1 MADKALTT
9 AELTALVQSLAEKV
23 KSQDEELIRL
33 KEARAKK
40 GGSYQRKIREGV
52 AYVESGIR
60 LTWIQALVLDHLM
73 DSMTPKTITALAS
86 GCNALRQC
94 DVENGVGRIKFGDS
108 GLEAQFRAVLPQM
121 ELKGLVSSHRVEK
134 LAYAITPKGEDLWKT
149 VQADIKDGGLN
160 DLFLYAERV
169 TNYAWDYLRT
179 KYSKKENDSE

>member
-1 MADKALTT
+1 MAEKKLTV
-9 AELTALVQSLAEKV
+9 AELQSLIQGLAAKV
-23 KSQDEELIRL
+23 QAQDEELARL

-73 DSMTPKTITALAS
+73 DKVSPITITTLAS

-94 DVENGVGRIKFGDS
+94 DVENGIGRIKYGDS

-134 LAYAITPKGEDLWKT
+134 LAYAITPKGESLWET
-149 VQADIKDGGLN
+149 VQADIKDGGLT

-169 TNYAWDYLRT
+169 TNYAWEYLAR
-179 KYSKKENDSE
+179 KYGKVEDSE